1 MVKDD
6 MGQKVDHFKIIII
19 IILGEDKEGKKLAFA
34 PLKKIIQH
42 FAPLPKLIRE
52 MLIF

>member
-19 IILGEDKEGKKLAFA
+19 IILGEDKEALF
-34 PLKKIIQH
+34 
-42 FAPLPKLIRE
+42 
-52 MLIF
+52 